1 MIIRRKLYSFLSRLI
16 GENKKVKK
24 LSEEIIEEF
33 RKQKTINQDAMMEL
47 KRVIP
52 STMSVPEDLKHYLS
66 FIYENYRDTEVILV
80 NKNGKETKTVLS
92 WNEIIKKIQRYRKT
106 FNTNKNNALIFLT
119 SEISNNNSSSF
130 LSTDEYYYCYF
141 PKADGIWLFL
151 IQWGNMSQGLYGI
164 RSKDNKLLSDIELM
178 LE

>member
-16 GENKKVKK
+16 GENKKIKK

-33 RKQKTINQDAMMEL
+33 RKQKTINQGAMMEL
-47 KRVIP
+47 KRVLP
-52 STMSVPEDLKHYLS
+52 STMSIPEDLKLYLS
-66 FIYENYRDTEVILV
+66 FIYENYKDTEVIII

-106 FNTNKNNALIFLT
+106 FNTNKNNALIFLA
-119 SEISNNNSSSF
+119 SEINNSNSSF

-164 RSKDNKLLSDIELM
+164 RSKDNKLLLDIELM
-178 LE
+178 LM